1 MNALDSVSLRPSSL
15 ALIDREIAARIA
27 RELEEAAQ
35 VLEAQQRDDAGVAQA
50 LPAPKL
56 CPRCCQY
63 HGPICPAGVGVT
75 AERRAEILSRLPE
88 PEDERD

>member
-1 MNALDSVSLRPSSL
+1 MTTLPERLRASAQEMSGLFLVSENVPNVRM
-15 ALIDREIAARIA
+15 IYKEDRDRIA

-35 VLEAQQRDDAGVAQA
+35 ALEAQQRDDAGVAQA

-63 HGPICPAGVGVT
+63 HGPICPAGVREGGNG
-75 AERRAEILSRLPE
+75 
-88 PEDERD
+88 